1 MVRLCGFFLL
11 ILSAFVSVGQNQH
24 QIDSLSKLAS
34 TKKGDELF
42 SVLNRLAWEYR
53 FLNADSTI
61 RIADRAYQL
70 GKKLNLKQRLARPL
84 NYTGVAYEYKG
95 EVLDAY
101 DFYKQALNVATQQL
115 DATELAY
122 ANNNIGRLFHDQGNT
137 AKATGYY
144 ETALKGFQQTKDSL
158 GIGYVYLNYAQLYL
172 SEKKYREAEKYF
184 KMVHD
189 IRLRIER
196 RINISSLLQLGQFYL
211 TSGDLKKS
219 TVQFLQADSIAKVR
233 HDFITLSEVD
243 LLLGENY
250 LQLHELTKAN
260 DFAQQGFRTAT
271 SKNLPRLFSRYY
283 LLFGK
288 IAFEN
293 KQLTQASNYLNL
305 VLQSARPFKDL
316 QPKMDAHYY
325 LGQIYN
331 QLGQREK
338 GLENQNE
345 YLAIRDS
352 LKERELRAQVMRLKF
367 QFELEIEQKEKE
379 NKLLKEL
386 EAQDE
391 AIIRKQRALNYS
403 YASALV
409 VVVVIAVLLYRNIRL
424 KQKHNDELNH
434 KQELIVKHSEELE
447 AKNLE
452 IEKTNSNLEALV
464 QLRTQMIMEKNRL
477 LMEYAYF
484 NSHRVRGPLARILGL
499 LVVMDLEQHVNNSDY
514 IEMLRHAGKE
524 LDEAIRHIN
533 AQIAQSG
540 DELNQ
545 SA

>member
-1 MVRLCGFFLL
+1 MNRFLAL
-11 ILSAFVSVGQNQH
+11 LMFVLFAISTRGQNQYL
-24 QIDSLSKLAS
+24 IDSLSKLAPS
-34 TKKGDELF
+34 KKSDEQF
-42 SVLNRLAWEYR
+42 NILNQLAWEYR
-53 FLNADSTI
+53 FLNPDSTI

-70 GKKLNLKQRLARPL
+70 GKKLNIKSRLARPL
-84 NYTGVAYEYKG
+84 NYAGVAYEYKG
-95 EVLDAY
+95 EVLEAY
-101 DFYKQALNVATQQL
+101 DFYKQAMNVATQQQ
-115 DATELAY
+115 DAIELAY

-137 AKATGYY
+137 AKALSYY
-144 ETALKGFQQTKDSL
+144 ETALMGFRQVKDSL
-158 GIGYVYLNYAQLYL
+158 GVGYVYLNYAQLYL
-172 SEKKYREAEKYF
+172 SEKKYEEAEKYF
-184 KMVHD
+184 WKVHD
-189 IRLRIER
+189 IRQHIEKET
-196 RINISSLLQLGQFYL
+196 NISSLLQLGQFYRK
-211 TSGDLKKS
+211 SGNLQKS
-219 TVQFLQADSIAKVR
+219 TAQFLEADSICEKR
-233 HDFITLSEVD
+233 KDFITLGEVD

-250 LQLHELTKAN
+250 ILLHQLDKATRFTQN
-260 DFAQQGFRTAT
+260 GFRIAT
-271 SKNLPRLFSRYY
+271 TKNLPRLFSRYY

-293 KQLTQASNYLNL
+293 KQFVQATQYLNK
-305 VLQSARPFKDL
+305 VLESARPFKDL

-352 LKERELRAQVMRLKF
+352 LKEIELAAQVQRLKF
-367 QFELEIEQKEKE
+367 QFALELEQKEKE

-391 AIIRKQRALNYS
+391 AIIRKQRTLNFY

-424 KQKHNDELNH
+424 KQKHNDELNQ

-452 IEKTNSNLEALV
+452 IEKTNSNLEELV
-464 QLRTQMIMEKNRL
+464 QQRTQMIMEKNHL
-477 LMEYAYF
+477 LTEYAYF

-499 LVVMDLEQHVNNSDY
+499 LVVMDLEQHLNNSDY
-514 IEMLRHAGKE
+514 VDMLRHAGHE
-524 LDEAIRHIN
+524 LDKAIREIN
-533 AQIAQSG
+533 DQIANT
-540 DELNQ
+540 DEQ
-545 SA
+545 VA